1 MVDDG
6 LDEALTR
13 AAALPADAP
22 TERIDR
28 AVHEVV
34 RLMREHLEMDV
45 AFVSHLHRGRR
56 YFVTV
61 DTRAGAEVIATG
73 DSASAEESFCQRV
86 IDGRLPQSIQDVR
99 LLPGA
104 AELPVTPFSIGS
116 HLSTPVV
123 LGDGRVYGTMCC
135 FSFEAARPLVERD
148 LKRLRM
154 AADLTARLIDQRH
167 RD

>member
-1 MVDDG
+1 MIAD
-6 LDEALTR
+6 LFEQALGR
-13 AAALPADAP
+13 AAALPTDAP
-22 TERIDR
+22 AERIDR
-28 AVHEVV
+28 AVHDVV
-34 RLMREHLEMDV
+34 QLMREHLEMDV
-45 AFVSHLHRGRR
+45 AFVSHLHGGRR

-73 DSASAEESFCQRV
+73 GSAPADESFCQRV

-104 AELPVTPFSIGS
+104 AELPRTPFSIGS

-123 LGDGRVYGTMCC
+123 LGDGSVYGTMCC
-135 FSFEAARPLVERD
+135 FSFEAARPLVDRD

-154 AADLTARLIDQRH
+154 AAELTARLIDQRH
-167 RD
+167 RV